1 MSFNIGLSGLYAANK
16 QLDVTGNNIAN
27 VNTTGFKSSR
37 AEFADVYSGA
47 NRLGVGK
54 NQVGGG
60 VRLANISQQFKQG
73 DINTTG
79 NVLDMGI
86 QGQGF
91 FVLSDNG
98 SRVYTRAGAFQPDK
112 NNFVVTSDGLRLQ
125 GYAADG
131 TGKIQKGVLTDLKID
146 TSALQPKAT
155 SLIDQGINLNSS
167 ATSIPF
173 QVYDN
178 TTPPTMAAFDP
189 TDPSTY
195 QRATTSTVQDAD
207 GVDHTMQQFY
217 RKTGT
222 NEWTMYTLIDGR
234 NPYDPGSTTPLSG
247 TVDYNSDGTISAM
260 TASTTGV
267 PAGASYTVKN
277 GGFSIDGWVPA
288 TQDPVSGDWVASGAA
303 GTVQDQ
309 GVTSPA
315 LVANKPF
322 DPSDESTY
330 TRSFPTKVYDSQGN
344 EHTMEQFYRKTGT
357 NEWTMYTL
365 VDGRNPFDPA
375 STQPL
380 TGTINFNSDG
390 SVNSMTADNTGH
402 PAGSSFTV
410 VNNTFS
416 MIGWVPA
423 AEDASGNWS
432 SNGAVGDEA
441 GMKMSMASTT
451 SYNTET
457 ARMSQSQDG
466 YATGILSNLSIDAT
480 GVLFATFSNGQ
491 SRAVGQVALASF
503 ANEQGLQQI
512 GGTRWTETYN
522 SGIPGID
529 SPKTGTLGAIES
541 NSLEGSNVNLTQ
553 ELVELIKAQSN
564 YQANAKTISTE
575 STIMQTIIQMA

>member
-37 AEFADVYSGA
+37 AEFADVYAGS

-54 NQVGGG
+54 NQIGNG
-60 VRLANISQQFKQG
+60 VRLAAVSQRFAQG
-73 DINTTG
+73 DVNTTG
-79 NVLDMGI
+79 NALDMGI

-98 SRVYTRAGAFQPDK
+98 SHVYTRAGAFQPSKD
-112 NNFVVTSDGLRLQ
+112 NFVITSDGLRLQ
-125 GYAADG
+125 GYAADAS
-131 TGKIQKGVLTDLKID
+131 GKIQKSGLTDLKID

-167 ATSIPF
+167 AKSIPF

-178 TTPPTMAAFDP
+178 TTPPTMGAFNPADA
-189 TDPSTY
+189 STY
-195 QRATTSTVQDAD
+195 QRSTSSTVQDSD
-207 GVDHTMQQFY
+207 GVDHTVEQYY

-222 NEWTMYTLIDGR
+222 NEWTMYTLVDGR
-234 NPYDPGSTTPLSG
+234 NPFDPTSTTPVAG
-247 TVDYNSDGTISAM
+247 VIDYNSDGSISGMLAD
-260 TASTTGV
+260 SNGV
-267 PAGASYTVKN
+267 PSGASFTVSN
-277 GGFSIDGWVPA
+277 GNFNMTGWVPA
-288 TQDPVSGDWVASGAA
+288 MQDANGDWAASGATGA
-303 GTVQDQ
+303 AQTL

-322 DPSDESTY
+322 DPADEATY
-330 TRSFPTKVYDSQGN
+330 NRSFPTKVYDSQGN
-344 EHTMEQFYRKTGT
+344 EHTLEQFYRKTGT

-365 VDGRNPFDPA
+365 VDGRNPFDPS

-380 TGTINFNSDG
+380 VGTINFNSDG
-390 SVNSMTADNTGH
+390 SVNSMTADNTGL
-402 PAGSSFTV
+402 PVGTSFTV
-410 VNNTFS
+410 ANNTFS
-416 MIGWVPA
+416 MVGWVPA
-423 AEDASGNWS
+423 SQGASGNWGA
-432 SNGAVGDEA
+432 NGAVGNA
-441 GMKMSMASTT
+441 TGMKLSMASTT

-480 GVLFATFSNGQ
+480 GVLFASFSNGQ
-491 SRAVGQVALASF
+491 SRAIGQVALASF

-529 SPKTGTLGAIES
+529 APKTGTLGAIES
-541 NSLEGSNVNLTQ
+541 NALEGSNVNLTQ